1 MNRIEILKKTKLFVL
16 DMDGTFYLGEH
27 VLDGALDFIFTL
39 LGSFVS
45 EGFFLQI
52 IHQNHR
58 SCILKNLLKWVASSV
73 AKK

>member
-27 VLDGALDFIFTL
+27 VLDGALDFISSVKKAGKDFI
-39 LGSFVS
+39 
-45 EGFFLQI
+45 FLQI